1 MKSVSRQGYLLGAV
15 ILLLSACA
23 EHPPTTIENRSVSAD
38 NSSPEVRRSGAPE
51 QDYGAILE
59 RGPDYIVRAGD
70 TLYSVA
76 FRLGM
81 DYREL
86 AAVNGIDAPYVI
98 RIGQPLKTVA
108 SPQLAVSSQPSATDS
123 PKNEPA
129 QTQPKT
135 ASASPAQPKRQTQTV
150 QTQPVTPPSHALST
164 AKTPPVNAPVSAWLW
179 PGEGAVSRAFSSELH
194 KGIDIE
200 GQRGDPV
207 KAAANGL
214 VVYAGTGVT
223 GYGALLIVKHN
234 DTYLSAYG
242 HNDALLA
249 VEGEWVEAGQVIA
262 KMGSTGTDSVKL
274 HFEIRKSGQPV
285 SPTVLLPRR

>member
-1 MKSVSRQGYLLGAV
+1 MRSFSTHWYLLGAV
-15 ILLLSACA
+15 ILTLGACA
-23 EHPPTTIENRSVSAD
+23 ARPPITIENRSVSAD
-38 NSSPEVRRSGAPE
+38 TSTPEVRRSDAPE
-51 QDYGAILE
+51 QDDGATLK
-59 RGPDYIVRAGD
+59 RGPDYTVQAGD

-86 AAVNGIDAPYVI
+86 ADLNGIEAPYVI
-98 RIGQPLKTVA
+98 RVGQPLKTA
-108 SPQLAVSSQPSATDS
+108 AHERTAGVSSEQSGSSPPKIVPPQTPKSVPSQMQTVPAETPRPSA
-123 PKNEPA
+123 
-129 QTQPKT
+129 
-135 ASASPAQPKRQTQTV
+135 
-150 QTQPVTPPSHALST
+150 PPSHTLST

-194 KGIDIE
+194 KGIDIG

-242 HNDALLA
+242 HNDTLLA

-262 KMGSTGTDSVKL
+262 KMGSTGTDAVKL
-274 HFEIRKSGQPV
+274 HFEIRRNGQPV
-285 SPTVLLPRR
+285 SPTQLLPRR